1 MRRVVID
8 LKNYVHLNEVLKKIA
23 KNNPMTGFVS
33 AEGLT
38 ANPDNLHFS
47 AAALREFGERYYSE
61 FKKLERAD
69 KVFLEKCAPDQ
80 AIRTE
85 IERL

>member
-38 ANPDNLHFS
+38 ANPDNLHFNAKS
-47 AAALREFGERYYSE
+47 LYEFGIRYFKEYENFEMGERIKEHSDYNDE
-61 FKKLERAD
+61 FRTKKEML
-69 KVFLEKCAPDQ
+69 
-80 AIRTE
+80 
-85 IERL
+85 